1 MRLFAE
7 FDNFRKRTAKER
19 IELFGT
25 ASKDI
30 MTSLL
35 PILDNFERSFKVNI
49 PKEDDGV
56 LLIYNQLKTELEKK
70 GLKEI
75 ENPIG
80 KVLDTDFHEAITNI
94 PTEKNIPY
102 VWTDRFDLLQWMGVT
117 NAVDHVLACDS
128 VSQHFANAL
137 KKPATVVIGATFPEN
152 ISYPNNPNFK
162 IFDLGKD
169 KRIYSPIRIVHEPAY
184 DLNNEGLMLMEEAK
198 RNEIVN
204 YVKEELNKNE

>member
-1 MRLFAE
+1 MTVKKNKKEKAKIKKKDTKPSKKKEENTNLQEQLTLEKDKNLRLFAE

-80 KVLDTDFHEAITNI
+80 KVLDTDYHEAITNI
-94 PTEKNIPY
+94 PTEKKEDKGKIVDIIEKGY
-102 VWTDRFDLLQWMGVT
+102 LLS
-117 NAVDHVLACDS
+117 NKVLRYAK
-128 VSQHFANAL
+128 VVVAN
-137 KKPATVVIGATFPEN
+137 
-152 ISYPNNPNFK
+152 
-162 IFDLGKD
+162 
-169 KRIYSPIRIVHEPAY
+169 
-184 DLNNEGLMLMEEAK
+184 
-198 RNEIVN
+198 
-204 YVKEELNKNE
+204 

>member
-1 MRLFAE
+1 MTVKKNKKEPSKIKKKDTKPSKKKEENTNLQEQLTIEKDKNLRLFAE

-80 KVLDTDFHEAITNI
+80 KVLDTDYHEAITNI
-94 PTEKNIPY
+94 PTEKKEDKIKYQIYPALYFWFKQSVYNIAS
-102 VWTDRFDLLQWMGVT
+102 
-117 NAVDHVLACDS
+117 N
-128 VSQHFANAL
+128 VSFCC
-137 KKPATVVIGATFPEN
+137 
-152 ISYPNNPNFK
+152 
-162 IFDLGKD
+162 
-169 KRIYSPIRIVHEPAY
+169 
-184 DLNNEGLMLMEEAK
+184 
-198 RNEIVN
+198 
-204 YVKEELNKNE
+204 